1 MAIYWA
7 RIRVALPVNLDSI
20 LLAVR
25 MACLARA
32 DGHVWSLRS
41 LARDW
46 RTDKYL
52 RRLEATMVVTD
63 GDNAYLISG
72 GGDVMNAEMSTA
84 TNVRVTRLL
93 FTHRTLT

>member
-32 DGHVWSLRS
+32 DG
-41 LARDW
+41 